1 MPRMRFEPA
10 PKHVP
15 KLSLAFVRRIV
26 RYFAPYPYRFCA
38 VIFLILASAA
48 LGLVPPLLLQ
58 EIIDHALP
66 EQNLPFLGALVGLS
80 IGATLLLNL
89 LGVAQGYLSTWIAK
103 QITLHMKN
111 QLYHKLSHM
120 PQGFFAN
127 LKEGEVLTRLTSDV
141 DGIQQV
147 FQTTVVNALTSVF
160 VLGTSLVALI
170 SLNPLLALVGCATL
184 PLFLFPTK
192 KVGKL
197 RWQITSQS
205 QQQLSLLNSQVQETL
220 STGGSLLMK
229 LFTNEKHAMTE
240 FAAINQE
247 VTRLQ
252 LKETLAGRWFRMN
265 MSVFTTIGPMLVYL
279 VGGYLLTQGQMT
291 VGGILT
297 FATLLG
303 RMYNPVTQLSNIQVD
318 FMRSF
323 ALFDRIFEYLDL
335 EPEVNLQAVPIM
347 SKGNTTIKTT
357 NPPTEVSNT
366 PSRKLTPGDIHFEQV
381 AFAYE
386 NQATLQDITV
396 TLPLGKT
403 TAIVGPSGAGKS
415 TLTNLLPRL
424 YQPTKGRI
432 TINGVDIA
440 EIPLTELRQSI
451 GMVTQEAFLFNG
463 TIKDN
468 LLYAKPRASQEEL
481 EAACQAAYIHEFI
494 TNLPQGYDTPVGNRG
509 VKLSGGE
516 KQRLAIARVML
527 KDPQILILDEA
538 TAALDALSE
547 HYVQKAMDALMVGRT
562 AIVIAHRLATI
573 ANADQILV
581 MEKGRIVEQ
590 GTQETLLKEEGLYAE
605 LYRTQ
610 FGVADAAFPLMR
622 INSSTSS
629 VA

>member
-66 EQNLPFLGALVGLS
+66 EQNLPFLGALVALS

-366 PSRKLTPGDIHFEQV
+366 PSRKLAPGDIHFEQV

-386 NQATLQDITV
+386 NQVTLQDITV

-440 EIPLTELRQSI
+440 DMPLTELRQSI

-494 TNLPQGYDTPVGNRG
+494 TSLPQGYDTPVGNRG

-610 FGVADAAFPLMR
+610 FGVAEKTVVHS
-622 INSSTSS
+622 N

>member
-26 RYFAPYPYRFCA
+26 RYFAPYPTRFFA

-58 EIIDHALP
+58 KIIDQALP
-66 EQNLPFLGALVGLS
+66 GQNLPLLAGLVGLS
-80 IGATLLLNL
+80 IGATILLNL

-111 QLYHKLSHM
+111 QLYEKLTHM
-120 PQGFFAN
+120 PQRFFAN

-147 FQTTVVNALTSVF
+147 FQTTVVNALTSIF

-184 PLFLFPTK
+184 PLFLLPTK

-205 QQQLSLLNSQVQETL
+205 QEQLSALNSHVQETL
-220 STGGSLLMK
+220 SPGGSLLLK
-229 LFTNEKHAMTE
+229 LFTNEKQATDE
-240 FAAINQE
+240 FATINQE

-335 EPEVNLQAVPIM
+335 EPEVDQDAVSETKNSTITSPSVI
-347 SKGNTTIKTT
+347 SK
-357 NPPTEVSNT
+357 E
-366 PSRKLTPGDIHFEQV
+366 KLAGGAIRFEQV
-381 AFAYE
+381 AFFYE
-386 NQATLQDITV
+386 QQATLQDINLTI
-396 TLPLGKT
+396 PAGQT

-424 YQPTKGRI
+424 YRPTKGRI
-432 TINGVDIA
+432 TINGQDIA
-440 EIPLTELRQSI
+440 GMPLAQLRQSI
-451 GMVTQEAFLFNG
+451 GMVTQEAFLVNG

-468 LLYAKPRASQEEL
+468 
-481 EAACQAAYIHEFI
+481 
-494 TNLPQGYDTPVGNRG
+494 TPVGNRG
-509 VKLSGGE
+509 GKLSGGE

-547 HYVQKAMDALMVGRT
+547 HYVQKAMNALMTDRT

-573 ANADQILV
+573 ANADQIVV
-581 MEKGRIVEQ
+581 MEKGRLVEQ
-590 GTQETLLKEEGLYAE
+590 GNHDSLFQQNGLYAK

-610 FGVADAAFPLMR
+610 FRLENASLNQ
-622 INSSTSS
+622 INSTDT
-629 VA
+629 AA